1 MIENLNFAEL
11 VNLLMVLGI
20 AAAVAGFMAG
30 LLGVGGGIIMVP
42 ALYYAFTVLDFD
54 IVTRMHLSVGTS
66 LAIIIPTS
74 IISTKTHAEYNAV
87 DFKMVKSFGIFILI
101 GVILG
106 TFLAVNLKTPAL
118 ILFFSI
124 FAFMVGLFFIFLR
137 EQLVDHPK
145 QISDLV
151 KNISGIIIGFIS
163 IPLGIGGGSLMV
175 PFMRTFGYDIRK
187 SIGTAA
193 AVGFLI
199 AVTGTITM
207 VIGGKIIDNVNTPF
221 SAGYINLLGFAVF
234 VPVTMIMARLGA
246 KAVYKI
252 DKKLLSKIFG
262 TFLVIVSIRSFFEY
276 LSIN

>member
-1 MIENLNFAEL
+1 MEIINSSEL
-11 VNLLMVLGI
+11 INLLLVLAA

-54 IVTRMHLSVGTS
+54 IATRMHLSVGTS

-74 IISTKTHAEYNAV
+74 IISTKTHMEYDAV
-87 DFKMVKSFGIFILI
+87 DFRMVRSFGIFILL
-101 GVILG
+101 GVIAG
-106 TFLAVNLKTPAL
+106 TFLAVSLKTPAL
-118 ILFFSI
+118 VLFFSI
-124 FAFMVGLFFIFLR
+124 FALMVGLFFIFLR
-137 EQLVDHPK
+137 EKLVDNPK
-145 QISDLV
+145 KISAVV
-151 KNISGIIIGFIS
+151 KNISSVIIGFIS
-163 IPLGIGGGSLMV
+163 VPLGIGGGSLMV

-207 VIGGKIIDNVNTPF
+207 ITGGKIIDNVNTPY
-221 SAGYINLLGFAVF
+221 SIGYINLLGFAVF
-234 VPVTMIMARLGA
+234 VPVTMVMARLGA
-246 KAVYKI
+246 KVVHKI

-262 TFLVIVSIRSFFEY
+262 IFLILVSMRSFIEY
-276 LSIN
+276 LNIN